1 MGVSVLSKARRL
13 EELEGARMRARDG
26 EARGP
31 CRRVC
36 PQPCPSP
43 CPRSKPTKRTCAGP
57 AGRADEAEVDVAEAA
72 GSSRNRR
79 GRRVAVARARRARR
93 RARARLERAH
103 RAGCQR
109 THTPTPHD
117 IFNARQPGNHVR
129 AGQGPVPE
137 QGPPKGP
144 VKPAEHWHAVNATAP
159 VATVVLLAT
168 QTEHA
173 TLAVV
178 LLYVPSGQI
187 AQLLA
192 SAPP

>member
-1 MGVSVLSKARRL
+1 M
-13 EELEGARMRARDG
+13 
-26 EARGP
+26 
-31 CRRVC
+31 
-36 PQPCPSP
+36 
-43 CPRSKPTKRTCAGP
+43 
-57 AGRADEAEVDVAEAA
+57 
-72 GSSRNRR
+72 
-79 GRRVAVARARRARR
+79 
-93 RARARLERAH
+93 
-103 RAGCQR
+103 
-109 THTPTPHD
+109 
-117 IFNARQPGNHVR
+117 R
-129 AGQGPVPE
+129 AGQGTVPE